1 MLDGKTILFVV
12 LILINKT
19 MALKLDIVSPAP
31 FKLLGEQTS
40 LAQKW
45 DQYVKRFDYYIK
57 ASGVTQDEQK
67 RALLL
72 HVSGEEV
79 QDLFETL
86 TDTGTTYAHAIDKLN
101 EYFSP
106 KKNIAF
112 ERHVFRQS
120 KQEEDETVDN
130 FIVRLSKL
138 SISCDFSELQ
148 KEDMIR
154 DQVVDCCRSTDLRKK
169 LLAESDLT
177 LEKVRTI
184 SRPYE
189 LSSTHAKKIAA
200 DNQTNQSQ
208 SSEINRITRQSTRNQ
223 HSRSRPQTNTDQFRR
238 TSRSE
243 SFRGSYQG
251 PSQPNRQ
258 RNNQRR
264 AYTRETAECYRCGGR
279 NHYGRE
285 CIRAKNAICRDCG
298 WKGHFAIMCK
308 TKVKN
313 VNSINVSDQTGL
325 NQNYDYEC
333 SDNFQYQDNIEE
345 ILVLGNQDATV
356 TVNIAGKNLSIL
368 VDSGASV
375 SAIYHTLFN
384 QLKSSNTIL
393 EKSNAKVYPYG
404 KTTSLDLVGKATF
417 PVKSLNVEFH
427 IIKDSG
433 KPLIGHKT
441 ATELGI
447 LRIGLP
453 DDNIA
458 SVSSE
463 TESILR

>member
-1 MLDGKTILFVV
+1 
-12 LILINKT
+12 
-19 MALKLDIVSPAP
+19 
-31 FKLLGEQTS
+31 
-40 LAQKW
+40 
-45 DQYVKRFDYYIK
+45 
-57 ASGVTQDEQK
+57 
-67 RALLL
+67 
-72 HVSGEEV
+72 
-79 QDLFETL
+79 
-86 TDTGTTYAHAIDKLN
+86 
-101 EYFSP
+101 
-106 KKNIAF
+106 
-112 ERHVFRQS
+112 
-120 KQEEDETVDN
+120 
-130 FIVRLSKL
+130 
-138 SISCDFSELQ
+138 
-148 KEDMIR
+148 MIR
-154 DQVVDCCRSTDLRKK
+154 EQVVDCCRSTDLRKK

-184 SRPYE
+184 SRTYE

-223 HSRSRPQTNTDQFRR
+223 HSRSRPQTNTDHLRR

-258 RNNQRR
+258 RNSQRR

-298 WKGHFAIMCK
+298 RKGHFAIMCK

-345 ILVLGNQDATV
+345 IFVLGNQDATV
-356 TVNIAGKNLSIL
+356 TVNIAGKTLSIL

-393 EKSNAKVYPYG
+393 EKSNAKIYLYG

-427 IIKDSG
+427 IIKGSG

-458 SVSSE
+458 SISSE
-463 TESILR
+463 TESILRSFQDRFE